1 MQLFTQYTFSFQI
14 LLISLISLQSVMAV
28 LRASSLF
35 LMPQFPDPG
44 NCQGRDMDTLV
55 TDAFTLATNAVNVI
69 NILLED
75 YVPRTPQNVIF
86 AKVASVLWGAKV
98 ESVSS
103 LRITITSPGKSQL
116 QQAASKL

>member
-1 MQLFTQYTFSFQI
+1 MQLFIQYTFSFQI

-35 LMPQFPDPG
+35 LIPQFPDPG
-44 NCQGRDMDTLV
+44 NCHGHDMDTLV

-75 YVPRTPQNVIF
+75 YVPRTPQNMIF
-86 AKVASVLWGAKV
+86 IKVASVLWGVKV
-98 ESVSS
+98 ESASS
-103 LRITITSPGKSQL
+103 SRITFTSPGKSQL